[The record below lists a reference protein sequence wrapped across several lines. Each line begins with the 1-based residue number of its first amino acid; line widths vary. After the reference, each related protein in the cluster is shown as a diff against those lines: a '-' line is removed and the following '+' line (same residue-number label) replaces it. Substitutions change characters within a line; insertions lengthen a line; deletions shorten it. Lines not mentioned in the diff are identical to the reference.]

1 MDGSRGPPRGC
12 RADLPRRNYRHD
24 GFKGWFDLATT
35 PLWSNF
41 VDLHGTTLLVC
52 LFSITGNLTFP
63 VAAAWAVLSAVVR
76 WNVIF
81 NDFACLNVGCVD
93 DNVVAIL
100 LTAPGDAGA
109 PGLALGAAP
118 YQLGTPGHCH
128 PCPLDVGAFADNWST
143 NLYTPTH
150 TRLAPIFVGAAL
162 AAALKN
168 ARPSPPIPPLRFAVL
183 GLALLWA
190 AESHALAPKL
200 LTARVGA
207 MLGSPQAVDAL
218 GSLAIS
224 TAWAVIVFAA
234 VVPFDHWLRCDPIR
248 RVLGASIWRF
258 PASLTFGVCRRVEIA
273 RPGARA
279 GNPRRMLWIASAD
292 ESRPRRGV
300 PRGSSVGARDVDVP
314 WTGRGPAAGCLVD
327 RPRRRVAAA
336 AARSRGGRGGQLGR
350 ETAASTRFA
359 GLLPPLA
366 RAHARAQVYQAP
378 AVL

>member
-1 MDGSRGPPRGC
+1 VDGSRGPPRGC

-168 ARPSPPIPPLRFAVL
+168 ARPSPPLPPLRFAVL

-258 PASLTFGVCRRVEIA
+258 PASLTFGVYCLHWPVLMLALKCIKPLPSSDVWAFLVIFLPTMVGSVACAIA
-273 RPGARA
+273 YNAVFLRA
-279 GNPRRMLWIASAD
+279 P
-292 ESRPRRGV
+292 
-300 PRGSSVGARDVDVP
+300 
-314 WTGRGPAAGCLVD
+314 T
-327 RPRRRVAAA
+327 
-336 AARSRGGRGGQLGR
+336 
-350 ETAASTRFA
+350 TTT
-359 GLLPPLA
+359 
-366 RAHARAQVYQAP
+366 RAHEA
-378 AVL
+378 